1 MLAPICLFVFD
12 RPLHTEKVLS
22 SLAENAESKNSILY
36 IYSDGIPENVT
47 KERLNN
53 IKLTRKIISNE
64 KRFKKIK
71 LIINNKNHGLANS
84 LIKGISEVC
93 NKHNKVIVIEDD
105 LVVSQFFLKYMNDSL
120 NKYENNNQVGAICG
134 YFYPIE
140 IDDKIPETFFLSYN
154 SCWGWATWKRS
165 WDEFEKDGNKL
176 LKKIKS
182 THTQKEFD
190 FNNTLKHFKML
201 KYQVNGINDSWA
213 IRWAASLFLSSKL
226 SLYPKL
232 SLVKNIG
239 FDGTGIHSSKELG
252 YEVKFSNDKINFL
265 SDDYQEN
272 VNIRKKLEYFFS
284 KLIKFNNY
292 QTLKRIFSYSPNLI
306 LKKIKNRYNKF

>member
-12 RPLHTEKVLS
+12 RPLHTKKVLS
-22 SLAENAESKNSILY
+22 SLAKNSESKNSIIY
-36 IYSDGIPENVT
+36 IYSDGIPKNVSD
-47 KERLNN
+47 ERLKN
-53 IKLTRKIISNE
+53 IISTRNIINSE
-64 KRFKKIK
+64 NRFKKVNI
-71 LIINNKNHGLANS
+71 IINEKNKGLSNS
-84 LIKGISEVC
+84 LIKGITEVC
-93 NKHNKVIVIEDD
+93 NIHDKVIVVEDD
-105 LVVSQFFLKYMNDSL
+105 LIVSQFFLKFMNDAL
-120 NKYENNNQVGAICG
+120 NKYENNNEVGAICG

-182 THTQKEFD
+182 THSKKEFD
-190 FNNTLKHFKML
+190 FNNTVKHFKML

-213 IRWAASLFLSSKL
+213 IRWAALLFLSSKL
-226 SLYPKL
+226 SLFPKL

-239 FDGTGIHSSKELG
+239 FDGSGIHSSKELG

-265 SDDYQEN
+265 SNDYQEN
-272 VNIRKKLEYFFS
+272 INIRRKLECFFN
-284 KLIKFNNY
+284 KLNNFNNY
-292 QTLKRIFSYSPNLI
+292 QTLKRIFSYSPKSI